1 MTDTSTPDPLDFGG
15 PDEGGLTDAEKL
27 AALGTYLKV
36 LGGTERELR
45 TAVTDDM
52 GKRHVEKVGAYLPD
66 GTKMASVARSDG
78 KRTVKINE
86 DAALKWCAERYPD
99 EVVTVQMVRPAFLK
113 KLADIAGSLP
123 VGSKGLDSA
132 TGEELDFVEVMQGS
146 PYVTV
151 TTTPEGVA
159 RMETLAHGFAR
170 MLERPATIVDPPKP
184 GVGSPLKTPAPDE
197 GVAKSLALHTMLTV
211 LDDWIEGAQHNHE
224 AMGHRGENVGDECW
238 RSFAPEDIRNMVND
252 AAREVGI
259 TEFDPPTVRKEEER

>member
-1 MTDTSTPDPLDFGG
+1 MTDQTPGM
-15 PDEGGLTDAEKL
+15 TDAEKL

-45 TAVTDDM
+45 TTVTDDM

-86 DAALKWCAERYPD
+86 DAALKWCAERHPD

-132 TGEELDFVEVMQGS
+132 TGEELDFIEVVQGS

-151 TTTPEGVA
+151 TTTKEGIA
-159 RMETLAHGFAR
+159 RMEALAHGFTG
-170 MLERPATIVDPPKP
+170 MLEVVT
-184 GVGSPLKTPAPDE
+184 DE
-197 GVAKSLALHTMLTV
+197 NGGPFHRTV
-211 LDDWIEGAQHNHE
+211 LDDQY
-224 AMGHRGENVGDECW
+224 DP
-238 RSFAPEDIRNMVND
+238 SFADRLENG
-252 AAREVGI
+252 AY
-259 TEFDPPTVRKEEER
+259 ER